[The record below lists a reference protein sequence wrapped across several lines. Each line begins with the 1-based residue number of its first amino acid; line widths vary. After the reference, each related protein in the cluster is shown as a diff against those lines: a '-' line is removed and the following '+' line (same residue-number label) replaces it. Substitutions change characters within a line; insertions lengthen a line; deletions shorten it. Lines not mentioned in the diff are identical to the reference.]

1 MREKST
7 QIFIITKS
15 QNKVPNAF
23 VNQQYWLILFLEYVK
38 RNDDIKFLLII
49 LMKKILMK
57 KILMMKIKYRI
68 CLIFIFLLY
77 SYVLRKKAIIFKVT
91 HMILPKFITLITY
104 ITHITYI
111 TNIICITDTV
121 KLIFKAYIKTKKD
134 SEKKHVKHV
143 KIFLKK

>member
-57 KILMMKIKYRI
+57 KILMMKIKYRM

-77 SYVLRKKAIIFKVT
+77 SYVLRKKAIIFIT
-91 HMILPKFITLITY
+91 HMILTKFITLITY

-111 TNIICITDTV
+111 TNIICITHTV
-121 KLIFKAYIKTKKD
+121 KLIYKAYIKTKKD